1 MTDKDARR
9 RGLPGPGKE
18 TQNTRALEAVAQAKQ
33 DEEIARGERQ
43 LSRLEADTAQRTS

>member
-9 RGLPGPGKE
+9 KPLPPPSKHRE
-18 TQNTRALEAVAQAKQ
+18 RTRAAEAVAAEKQ
-33 DEEIARGERQ
+33 DAEIARGERQ